1 LSLRILFA
9 GTPEFALPALD
20 ALAASGHVLVGAL
33 TQPDRAAGRGLR
45 TQPSPVKERA
55 LSLALPVLQP
65 ASLRDEG
72 ARAALASKAAD
83 VFVVVAYGLILP
95 AEVLAMPRLGC
106 VNVHAS
112 LLPRWRGAS
121 PIQHAIL
128 AGDEETGVSIMRM
141 EAGLDTGPVY
151 LQRATPIGAGET
163 AGSLHDRLSLLGADA
178 LLEALPG
185 IAGGTLVPRPQDSAR
200 ATYAKRIDKREAVL
214 EWSQPA
220 IALERRVRAFNPW
233 PICETRCFGES
244 LRIWEAMMVPE
255 AGAGAA
261 PRAVDAEGRVPGA
274 VVAAGASGIDVA
286 TGHGVLRLLRVQ
298 RPGKRP
304 VSAADF
310 ANAQALTGAVLG

>member
-1 LSLRILFA
+1 LPLRILFA

-20 ALAASGHVLVGAL
+20 ALAASDHILVGVL

-45 TQPSPVKERA
+45 TQASPVKERA
-55 LSLALPVLQP
+55 LALSLPVLQP
-65 ASLRDEG
+65 VGLRDEG

-83 VFVVVAYGLILP
+83 VFVVAAYGLILP
-95 AEVLAMPRLGC
+95 PDVLAMPRFGC

-151 LQRATPIGAGET
+151 LQRTTPIGAREA
-163 AGSLHDRLSLLGADA
+163 AGSLHDRLALLGAQA
-178 LLEALPG
+178 LLEALGG
-185 IAGGTLVPRPQDSAR
+185 IAGGTLVPRPQDAAR

-214 EWSQPA
+214 DWTQPA

-233 PICETRCFGES
+233 PVCETQCGGES
-244 LRIWEAMMVPE
+244 LRIWDAT
-255 AGAGAA
+255 ATAGSGAGAA
-261 PRAVDAEGRVPGA
+261 DDAGPRNVPGA
-274 VVAAGASGIDVA
+274 VLAAGASGVEVA
-286 TGHGVLRLLRVQ
+286 TGEGVLRLLRVQ
-298 RPGKRP
+298 RPGRRP

-310 ANAQALTGAVLG
+310 ANAQPLAGIVLG